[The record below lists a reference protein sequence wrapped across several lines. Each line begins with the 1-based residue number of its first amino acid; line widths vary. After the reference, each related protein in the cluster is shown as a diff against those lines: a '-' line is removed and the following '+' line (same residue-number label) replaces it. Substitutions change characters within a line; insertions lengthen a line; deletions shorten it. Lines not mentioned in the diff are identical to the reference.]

1 MKNNPES
8 FEKYV
13 SISVRRTRQ
22 RSPSRW
28 RSGLPRSIST
38 LIPGQLRQARAAG
51 TENIWLDMEVKSI
64 GCFNHLDWYCDIA
77 VGLDLDKCL
86 DDAERRGLRKGL
98 EGDSLIIGRPIL
110 DLHLGHRRLANPSNS
125 EQM

>member
-28 RSGLPRSIST
+28 RSGRPHPIST

-64 GCFNHLDWYCDIA
+64 GCFYHLDWYCDIA

-86 DDAERRGLRKGL
+86 DDAERR
-98 EGDSLIIGRPIL
+98 
-110 DLHLGHRRLANPSNS
+110 
-125 EQM
+125 